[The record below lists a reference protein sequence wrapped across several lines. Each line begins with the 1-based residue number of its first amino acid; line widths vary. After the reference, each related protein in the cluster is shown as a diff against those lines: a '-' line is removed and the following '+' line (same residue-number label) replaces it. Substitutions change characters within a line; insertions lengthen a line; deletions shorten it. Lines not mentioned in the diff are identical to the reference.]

1 VESNEE
7 LLSKLNFVDMHLD
20 EESYEIE
27 KINPVKKLSEA
38 LFPNKLN
45 RRNTRGYTYRKTIY

>member
-1 VESNEE
+1 
-7 LLSKLNFVDMHLD
+7 MHLD